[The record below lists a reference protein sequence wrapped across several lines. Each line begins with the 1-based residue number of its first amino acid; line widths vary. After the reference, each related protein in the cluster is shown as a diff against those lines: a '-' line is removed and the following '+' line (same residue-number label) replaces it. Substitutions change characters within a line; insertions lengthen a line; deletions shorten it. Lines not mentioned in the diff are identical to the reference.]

1 MTPIQAED
9 IATQALVWLCAQD
22 ELLGAFLGQS
32 GADPDDLRAALQAG
46 PDHGF
51 LGSVL
56 DFILQQDGTVLACAG
71 ALGLGND
78 QLGMAAALLSG
89 RARMHWT

>member
-1 MTPIQAED
+1 MTPPQAED

-22 ELLGAFLGQS
+22 DLLALFLGQS
-32 GADPDDLRAALQAG
+32 GADPDDLRAALTNG
-46 PDHGF
+46 PDQGF

-56 DFILQQDGTVLACAG
+56 DFILQQDSTTLACAG

-78 QLGMAAALLSG
+78 RLGIAAALLSG